1 MLNINKECEGWVL
14 NKDKQ
19 YKSATPPQPN
29 RKLNDDQ
36 TKTMKPE
43 FSKYIDGLMPAIIQ
57 DYKTNK
63 VLMLGFMNEA
73 AFAQTESSGKVT
85 FYSRSK
91 QRLWTKGEESGNFLT
106 VKQVLLDCDH
116 DTLLIKAEPLGPTC
130 HTGADTCWSEKN
142 HSDDFL
148 YYLQDIIDLRRKSSD
163 ETSYVRQLFGKGI
176 NKIAQKVGE
185 EATEVIIEAKDNNE
199 ELFLNEAADLLFHFL
214 VLLRAKDVSLQ
225 DVTYVLRQRH
235 SK

>member
-1 MLNINKECEGWVL
+1 
-14 NKDKQ
+14 
-19 YKSATPPQPN
+19 
-29 RKLNDDQ
+29 
-36 TKTMKPE
+36 MKPE
-43 FSKYIDGLMPAIIQ
+43 FSKYHDGLLPAVIQ
-57 DYKTNK
+57 DFKTNK

-73 AFAQTESSGKVT
+73 AFAQTESAGKVT

-163 ETSYVRQLFGKGI
+163 ETSYVKQLFGKGI

-199 ELFLNEAADLLFHFL
+199 ELFLNEAADLLFHFM
-214 VLLRAKDVSLQ
+214 VLLRAKGVSLQ
-225 DVTYVLRQRH
+225 DVTYLLKQRH